1 MLLDLETIMKE
12 WASDCEISPHQ
23 LDEVSRQTPNLHAK
37 YLQQL
42 SLAKL
47 QLKRVEHSQKTLLKD
62 KWLYY
67 NGKMSQQDMDN
78 RKWKYDPFNGMTKP
92 LKSDMEMYYD
102 TDSDLVKIKAQ
113 IDYQKTIIETLEEI
127 MGNIRWRHTHVKN
140 ILDFKKFTSG
150 M

>member
-1 MLLDLETIMKE
+1 MLQLNDILEQWKTDSLIEM
-12 WASDCEISPHQ
+12 P
-23 LDEVSRQTPNLHAK
+23 LDESSKQTPKLHSK
-37 YLQQL
+37 YLELL
-42 SLAKL
+42 SLAKF
-47 QLKRVEHSQKTLLKD
+47 QLKKAEMEQKTLLKD

-67 NGKMSQQDMDN
+67 NGKMSQQDMDD

-92 LKSDMEMYYD
+92 LKSDMDMYYS
-102 TDSDLVKIKAQ
+102 TDEDMVKIKAK

>member
-1 MLLDLETIMKE
+1 MINLEDILQMWKKDAVLDDICLDEETIK
-12 WASDCEISPHQ
+12 SSK
-23 LDEVSRQTPNLHAK
+23 LHAK
-37 YLQQL
+37 YLEL
-42 SLAKL
+42 FSMAKL
-47 QLKRVEHSQKTLLKD
+47 MLKKKEMEFDSMKKD

-67 NGKMSQQDMDN
+67 NAKMSKDDMDK
-78 RKWKYDPFNGMTKP
+78 RSWKYDPFDGMTKP
-92 LKSDMEMYYD
+92 LKSDMDMYYT
-102 TDSDLVKIKAQ
+102 TDKDLVRIKAQ

>member
-1 MLLDLETIMKE
+1 MINLEQILEMWKNDAVIDDVCLDDETIK
-12 WASDCEISPHQ
+12 SSK
-23 LDEVSRQTPNLHAK
+23 LHAK
-37 YLQQL
+37 YLEL
-42 SLAKL
+42 FSMAKL
-47 QLKRVEHSQKTLLKD
+47 MLKKKEMEQESMKKD

-78 RKWKYDPFNGMTKP
+78 RKWKYDPFDGMTKP
-92 LKSDMEMYYD
+92 LKSDMEMYYC
-102 TDSDLVKIKAQ
+102 TDEDMVRIRAQ
-113 IDYQKTIIETLEEI
+113 IDYQKTIIDTLEEI

>member
-1 MLLDLETIMKE
+1 MINLEQILEMWKKDAVIDDVCLDDETIK
-12 WASDCEISPHQ
+12 SSK
-23 LDEVSRQTPNLHAK
+23 LHAK
-37 YLQQL
+37 YLEL
-42 SLAKL
+42 FSMAKL
-47 QLKRVEHSQKTLLKD
+47 MLKKKEMEQESMKKD

-78 RKWKYDPFNGMTKP
+78 RKWKYDPFDGMTKP
-92 LKSDMEMYYD
+92 LKSDMEMYYC
-102 TDSDLVKIKAQ
+102 TDEDMVRIRAQ
-113 IDYQKTIIETLEEI
+113 IDYQKTIIDTLEEI